1 MKKII
6 LMMFVVILFTG
17 LLSAFEFD
25 NVKTYDEIERSI
37 TVHNVFNLPL
47 IGNDIV
53 KITPLTPHV
62 VSTFAG
68 PNQTVAIFHLEN
80 FKDGYSDVWKK
91 MEFYNLNK
99 NSKEE
104 NRQFFFQEKVIVGT
118 REKPIYNIT
127 CETLSYGNG
136 TTYQDCT
143 RSIKGYETIDI
154 TEWED
159 LDTSEP
165 LSKGNHTIRIV
176 TDVFPRDHMEFIPTW
191 FGVRMPEY
199 AEWTAGL
206 NEEIVFY
213 YNFEQGAGSAI
224 PDVTGNLPNATLF
237 NMEDSDWTLGKIG
250 NGLNFSGG
258 DESANTTYRTSYS
271 TSDNFSISFWY
282 NTNESVQ
289 ASREFFGT
297 LGGDGSAIGLD
308 YSPGLIARFRFRDGG
323 TGDLN
328 LAETSIFND
337 GDWHMHTIV
346 RDTAADTYEIFFD
359 GVSEASAADPAVVN
373 INFNDAAFFLSAR
386 GTVGA
391 PTTITRGEFDE
402 FGWWNR
408 SLNQSEI
415 TQLFN
420 GGDGITFIS
429 DFPPVVNVTVPLNI
443 TFNTT
448 QTQLNF
454 TVVSAGGG
462 FDRCF
467 FSTDGGV
474 TNSTD
479 NDCTSNFTTT
489 SVEGANTWTVFS
501 NTTGGAVGQDSV
513 TFTVNSTIQVD
524 LFTPANDSNFLSPNI
539 DFNCQATDSLSLENL
554 TLLIDGIENFTNSST
569 GSTLINLTTTVI
581 GVSLGQHTWTCRA
594 FDSDNFNASAAER
607 IFEIKKFDENSQT
620 FNAFTFETKD
630 EEFTLNI
637 TTDPSSTPSAA
648 NLIYNGTDKG
658 GGTIT
663 SLGNNNFNISQTI
676 DIPTGSG
683 NNTWLFNIT
692 IEGILGSSQTNQQ
705 SVALINLTF
714 CQAAPQ
720 DVAYINFSFIN
731 ETINQEDVTA
741 FIDTSWSYFIGAGSV
756 KKDLI
761 FANTTEAFSY
771 SFCFNPPNQT
781 ITGEVNLTYNNAQSQ
796 QRIFSSIFTVLT
808 NLTTQQNL
816 FLLPT
821 QLGLFAQFRTQDTL
835 GNTLVNVLASITRTL
850 GGITISVTSD
860 TTDGSGVVVFFLNP
874 DVTYTGEFS
883 LIGFVTNTFSF
894 VPVTDLRTVVLGST
908 ATIVVN
914 GTTIGL
920 GTEFEIQPNN
930 DSLNNNTLTTFSF
943 NVTGGTGITLISMN
957 ITNGTNQLSFVSNAG
972 VGFISGIVDTGNNT
986 QLFGEFIIQTANET
1000 ITVQRI
1006 WIIGPTFIGDYSLF
1020 RQLTLFNEYGF
1031 KDIFRFLIVLGIIVA
1046 LLIFLSGE
1054 NQLEDEIKMLVML
1067 LLIWGFSIVGWLDT
1081 GIVVSSTSDKINN
1094 LTQFSS
1100 QFGIAIL
1107 TTVAASYFILRRVL
1121 RII

>member
-25 NVKTYDEIERSI
+25 NVRTYDDRDRSI

-62 VSTFAG
+62 VSTFVG

-99 NSKEE
+99 NFAEE
-104 NRQFFFQEKVIVGT
+104 NRKFFFQELVVVGT
-118 REKPIYNIT
+118 REKPIHNLT
-127 CETLSYGNG
+127 CKTLNFGNG
-136 TTYQDCT
+136 TNYESCN
-143 RSIKGYETIDI
+143 RVFKGYETIDI
-154 TEWED
+154 TEWQD
-159 LDTSEP
+159 LDTSQP
-165 LSKGNHTIRIV
+165 LPKGNHTIKII
-176 TDVFPRDHMEFIPTW
+176 TDVFPGDHMEFIPTW

-199 AEWTAGL
+199 AVWTASL
-206 NEEIVFY
+206 NEGLEVFW
-213 YNFEQGAGSAI
+213 NFDQASGQNL
-224 PDVTGNLPNATLF
+224 PDVVNGVFNGNITSSTFVPALL
-237 NMEDSDWTLGKIG
+237 L
-250 NGLNFSGG
+250 NG
-258 DESANTTYRTSYS
+258 T
-271 TSDNFSISFWY
+271 
-282 NTNESVQ
+282 Q
-289 ASREFFGT
+289 T
-297 LGGDGSAIGLD
+297 LGGGGPDFINLTFNPTYTLTDNFTINFWINTSEILTGPKEMLGTISADDSRIIID
-308 YSPGLIARFRFRDGG
+308 YPVSLTPRFAIRAAGTQTTITPGFALTKDVF
-323 TGDLN
+323 
-328 LAETSIFND
+328 
-337 GDWHMHTIV
+337 HMITIV
-346 RDTAADTYEIFFD
+346 RNTGADQFEIFID
-359 GVSEASAADPAVVN
+359 ASSKATATDLSTASITLTDKPIFLGARNQAGGPAATFSN
-373 INFNDAAFFLSAR
+373 
-386 GTVGA
+386 GT
-391 PTTITRGEFDE
+391 FDE
-402 FGWWNR
+402 MGFWNR
-408 SLNQSEI
+408 SLNSSEV

-420 GGDGITFIS
+420 GGVGITFTS
-429 DFPPVVNVTVPLNI
+429 DFPPVVNITVPLNI

-448 QTQLNF
+448 QNQLNY
-454 TVVSAGGG
+454 TVVSGGAG
-462 FDRCF
+462 FSRCF
-467 FSTDGGV
+467 FSTDGGI

-479 NDCTSNFTTT
+479 NDCTLNFTPT

-501 NTTGGAVGQDSV
+501 NTTGGTTGQDSV
-513 TFTVNSTIQVD
+513 TFFVNSTIQVD
-524 LFTPANDSNFLSPNI
+524 LNIPANDSNFLSPDV

-554 TLLIDGIENFTNSST
+554 TLLIDGVENFTNSSS
-569 GSTLINLTTTVI
+569 GATLINLTTTVV
-581 GVSLGQHTWTCRA
+581 GVSVGQHTWTCRA
-594 FDSDNFNASAAER
+594 FDSDNFNASAPER

-620 FNAFTFETKD
+620 FNAFTFETKS
-630 EEFTLNI
+630 EAFELNI
-637 TTDPSSTPSAA
+637 TTDPSSTPSSA

-658 GGTIT
+658 SGTIT

-683 NNTWLFNIT
+683 NNTWFFNIT
-692 IEGILGSSQTNQQ
+692 IDGILGSSQTNQQ

-731 ETINQEDVTA
+731 ETISQEPVTA
-741 FIDTSWSYFIGAGSV
+741 FIDSVWTYHIGGGSV
-756 KKDLI
+756 TKDLN

-771 SFCFNPPNQT
+771 AFCFNPSNQT
-781 ITGEVNLTYNNAQSQ
+781 LTAGVNLTYNNAESQ
-796 QRIFSSIFTVLT
+796 QRIFSSIFSVLT
-808 NLTTQQNL
+808 NVTTQQNL

-850 GGITISVTSD
+850 GGVTISVTSD
-860 TTDGSGVVVFFLNP
+860 NTDGSGVVVFFLNP

-943 NVTGGTGITLISMN
+943 NVTGGTEITLISMN

-972 VGFISGIVDTGNNT
+972 VGFISDIVNTGNNT
-986 QLFGEFIIQTANET
+986 QIFGEFIIQTTNET

-1006 WIIGPTFIGDYSLF
+1006 WIIGPIFIGDYSLF